1 MVEDHMTAEDV
12 VALAKKLGA
21 DDVVAQLMTSNNMQ
35 VKFANSAIAI
45 TQNWSSMALEVFVA
59 YKKRTAGVTLEN
71 LDHAVVRSSIERL
84 LKIARNSQPNK
95 DWAGL
100 AHGPFKYAKPKDTYD
115 ASLVA
120 NEDKA
125 IDWVNAAIAA
135 TKTPK
140 TAGVLYIT
148 DEGKTVATSEGVGA
162 QDRSTSAQFSIR
174 AFFEH
179 DESGHAVT
187 ASCNSAGFNPEAAG
201 VKAGELAKAA
211 KRPQPGRSGKYDV
224 IFDPLAFA
232 GLLASVSTSASAYSV
247 DAGYSFL
254 ADKIGKKVAGPHVTI
269 LDDPTAAGGLGSVAF
284 DDEGRPTQRVPVIE
298 NGLLK
303 TYLHNTLTAKKFN
316 ADSTASAGLISPH
329 PRNAMLQPG
338 NQSRDELFSQVK
350 NGIYVTNIWYTRFQN
365 YRTGDFSTIPR
376 DGLFIIR
383 NGELW
388 QPVKGLRIT
397 DNLQRL
403 LENITALSNKPETI
417 LWWGMDDQIPSTT
430 PYVLVKDL
438 NLTLPTM

>member
-1 MVEDHMTAEDV
+1 MINESMTVEDV
-12 VALAKKLGA
+12 VNLCKKLGA
-21 DDVVAQLMTSNNMQ
+21 DDAVAKLSSTNDMQ

-45 TQNWSSMALEVFVA
+45 TQNWSGMSLEVFVA
-59 YKKRTAGVTLEN
+59 YKKRTASVALEN
-71 LDHAVVRSSIERL
+71 LDHAVVRSSVERL
-84 LKIARNSQPNK
+84 LKIAKNSQPNR
-95 DWAGL
+95 DWVGL
-100 AHGPFKYAKPKDTYD
+100 ARGPFKYARPKDSFD
-115 ASLVA
+115 PVLL
-120 NEDKA
+120 NQKDRA
-125 IDWVNAAIAA
+125 IDWVNAAIEA
-135 TKTPK
+135 TRAKK
-140 TAGVLYIT
+140 AAGVLYIT
-148 DEGKTVATSEGVGA
+148 DEGKTLATSEGVSA
-162 QDRSTSAQFSIR
+162 QDRSTSAQLSIR

-187 ASCNSAGFNPEAAG
+187 ASTTAAGFKPETAG
-201 VKAGELAKAA
+201 QKAGELAKAA
-211 KRPQPGRSGKYDV
+211 RKPQPGQAGKYDV

-232 GLLASVSTSASAYSV
+232 GLLASVASNSSAYNV

-254 ADKIGKKVAGPHVTI
+254 ADKIGKRVAGPHVTI

-284 DDEGRPTQRVPVIE
+284 DDEGRPTQRTPIIE

-316 ADSTASAGLISPH
+316 AQPTASAGLISPA
-329 PRNAMLQPG
+329 PRNVILQPG
-338 NQSRDELFSQVK
+338 SCSRDELFSQVK

-365 YRTGDFSTIPR
+365 FRTGDFSTIPR
-376 DGLFIIR
+376 DGLFVIR

-388 QPVKGLRIT
+388 RPVKGLRIT

-403 LENITALSNKPETI
+403 LENISALSSKPETI